1 MSDEIQVSNIQ
12 QIETEII
19 LLKNQTAQNIIE
31 IGKRL
36 NEAKEL
42 LPHGEWGKWLEEK
55 VEFSQ
60 RNANNFM
67 RVAKEFSNSQTYSNL
82 TQSKIFALLDIPQ
95 EEREE
100 FIENNPVEDMT
111 TRELQKVIKEKKE
124 LERKIKELENQEP
137 TVVEKEKII
146 EVVPEDYEEIKN
158 KLKNTVDKYNF
169 NRLRDEFEEK
179 TNENF
184 ELKQQIK
191 QLSKTDSKERHREK
205 LKDNTLIF
213 CNRIHTFLNDVGGLA
228 WLTEYVEE
236 LEDYDKRS
244 YYKALDLLEGW
255 VLTVKSNIDKERN

>member
-1 MSDEIQVSNIQ
+1 MDNEIQISNIQ

-36 NEAKEL
+36 NQAKEL
-42 LPHGEWGKWLEEK
+42 VPHGEWGKWLEDK
-55 VEFSQ
+55 VTFTRQTANKFMRIADEYSNV
-60 RNANNFM
+60 NANL
-67 RVAKEFSNSQTYSNL
+67 QL
-82 TQSKIFALLDIPQ
+82 GTQKLWLLLDVPS

-100 FIENNPVEDMT
+100 FIQENNVDDMT
-111 TRELQKVIKEKKE
+111 TRELQKAIKEKKE
-124 LERKIKELENQEP
+124 LEKKIKELENQEP

-158 KLKNTVDKYNF
+158 KLKNTVDKDNF